1 MKKRP
6 FFDKAYLGHT
16 VLYVSLTVLAIGAL
30 FYLGYHM
37 TGNSRG
43 GIDTMYAVSETVP
56 RSVKGNAYIIRDEVP
71 IDEDVGSGY
80 LSPVA
85 RDGDKVRVGAMVAE
99 VYASPSAA
107 VSEKIA
113 LIEDQIAFYE
123 KCISTHV
130 TVGDTSNVHREISD
144 SIIELRRRTAG
155 GEVGSVAVTK
165 PSLTLAVRRLGVL
178 TGRVTDFRG
187 QITALEEE
195 LARTKAGLGPVLN
208 SVYAPSS
215 GYYFSTVDGY
225 ESVFSAA
232 SIDSVTYSDVVGMIS
247 ASENVKPNTASAG
260 KIVSSFKWYAACK
273 MTAAEAA
280 SFKQDYTYR
289 VKLANNP
296 SKPLDMKVHK
306 VLSDSTDAVV
316 LFECTNIPADYDF
329 TRLQEFEAEY
339 EELKTF
345 KIPVSALRIHEDMQ
359 GVYILDEVTVK
370 FRRVS
375 VIDEENGFY
384 LCHTSDPD
392 EVETED
398 TEEETKEEE
407 TEENG
412 TYYAYLR
419 ENDVVIKSGTG
430 LYVGMTYNPSR

>member
-1 MKKRP
+1 MKRGP
-6 FFDKAYLGHT
+6 FFDKAYLGRT

-37 TGNSRG
+37 TGDSRG

-71 IDEDVGSGY
+71 IDENITSGY
-80 LSPVA
+80 LSPTV
-85 RDGDKVRVGAMVAE
+85 RDGDKVRVGAKVAD
-99 VYASPSAA
+99 VYNSSSAA

-130 TVGDTSNVHREISD
+130 TVGDTSNVHNEIAN

-155 GEVGSVAVTK
+155 GDVGSVTVTK

-178 TGRVTDFRG
+178 TGRVTDFKS
-187 QITALEEE
+187 QIASLEQE
-195 LARTKAGLGPVLN
+195 LTQVKSTLGPAVS

-225 ESVFSAA
+225 ENVFSASA
-232 SIDSVTYSDVVGMIS
+232 IGSVTYSDIADMIT
-247 ASENVKPNTASAG
+247 ASENVKPKTSSAG
-260 KIVSSFKWYAACK
+260 KIVSSFKWYAACQ

-280 SFKQDYTYR
+280 SFKLDKTYR

-296 SKPLDMKVHK
+296 SCPLDMTVHK
-306 VLSDSTDAVV
+306 VLTNASDAVV
-316 LFECTNIPADYDF
+316 LFECTSIPEDYDY
-329 TRLQEFEAEY
+329 TRLQEFEAVYDEM
-339 EELKTF
+339 KAF
-345 KIPVSALRIHEDMQ
+345 KIPVSALRVHEEMQ
-359 GVYILDEVTVK
+359 GVFILDEVTVK

-384 LCHTSDPD
+384 LCHSSDPE
-392 EVETED
+392 EVETEGS
-398 TEEETKEEE
+398 EEDKKEEE
-407 TEENG
+407 TEETG

-419 ENDVVIKSGTG
+419 ENDVVINSGTG
-430 LYVGMTYNPSR
+430 LYVGMTYNPSK